1 MSKQNHPQ
9 GNPHRR
15 LFLSGAAGLG
25 LSLFAGKAFGQ
36 QIDPSTGQP
45 VFGAA
50 QAGRAPDVGT
60 YQIDPNADQR
70 RNLSSFRARHWSDFF
85 PDLGV
90 GVILADVNSK
100 ALHYWSGD
108 QTVYRVYPCS
118 IPVSEELTKRGKTEV
133 VRKAQSPSWTPTAD
147 MRRRN
152 PDLPVRVE
160 GGSPD
165 NPLGP
170 FGIYLSWP
178 AYLIH
183 GTHDTRKI
191 GRRSSSGCYGLYN
204 EHITQLFGLTQIGTK
219 VAIF

>member
-1 MSKQNHPQ
+1 MD
-9 GNPHRR
+9 RR
-15 LFLSGAAGLG
+15 FFLYGAAGMGMTLAATR
-25 LSLFAGKAFGQ
+25 SYGQ
-36 QIDPSTGQP
+36 QFDPSTGQQ

-50 QAGRAPDVGT
+50 EAGRAPDVGT
-60 YQIDPNADQR
+60 YQVDPNADQR
-70 RNLSSFRARHWSDFF
+70 RNLSSFRSRHWSEFF

-108 QTVYRVYPCS
+108 QSVYRVYPCS

-133 VRKAQSPSWTPTAD
+133 VRKAQAPSWTPTAD

-170 FGIYLSWP
+170 YGLYLAWP

-191 GRRSSSGCYGLYN
+191 GRRSSSGCYGLFN
-204 EHITQLFGLTQIGTK
+204 EHITELYGMAEVGTK
-219 VAIF
+219 VAVF